1 MNTGDI
7 LTGAFN
13 SRNAHDAAIAAI
25 AEQFQITMATL
36 TAVTDPVL
44 AAIKPLCEA
53 SQKAFTAQGEVL
65 NFAFEK
71 YEANISALYLYIYKG
86 EKLDTENFKDVP
98 HTGGYGFYNTY
109 NDRPVFKIEARSF
122 NGGHDT
128 KPVVVYDY
136 SDPLT
141 HGQTIGSGMGLGTKK
156 WNPVFTK
163 GSLAE
168 ADTGEILTAFQGFL
182 ARAYTA
188 EQLAQLKNQIA
199 PGAKNSPQPK
209 P

>member
-1 MNTGDI
+1 MDTNDL

-13 SRNAHDAAIAAI
+13 TRNSHDAAIAAI
-25 AEQFQITMATL
+25 AEQFQKTMSSL

-53 SQKAFTAQGEVL
+53 SQKAFTAPDEVL
-65 NFAFEK
+65 NFEFVK

-86 EKLDTENFKDVP
+86 EKLDQENFKDVP

-109 NDRPVFKIEARSF
+109 NDRPVFKLEARSF

-136 SDPLT
+136 SDPHF
-141 HGQTIGSGMGLGTKK
+141 HGETVGSGMGLGTKK

-163 GSLAE
+163 DSLAE
-168 ADTGEILTAFQGFL
+168 ADTGEILTAFQGFM

-188 EQLAQLKNQIA
+188 EQLAQLKNQLT
-199 PGAKNSPQPK
+199 PDAKNSPQPK